1 MMLLEMKLIYKGAAV
16 MSFSE
21 LAEKNIGIGRI
32 TVGDLFSALL
42 TLIICL
48 IVIRI
53 ILRVTKKLLGR
64 SRLDSRV
71 QKYLASGIKGLL
83 YLITIVIVIGEMG
96 IDSSSLVAL
105 LSVGSLGV
113 TLAAESILGNMA
125 GGLVI
130 LSSHPFTIGDF
141 IEADGT
147 SGTVEEIT
155 LNHTRLLTLDGIM
168 VSIPNKVLSDSKMSN
183 YTALGRRRICWKVTA
198 SYDAPTQ
205 TVKDACREA
214 IASIPQ
220 ILPDPAASVYLSNY
234 GENSIEYSIY
244 CWCKTEDYWPAYF
257 ALGENIR
264 VAFTQANVEMTYN
277 HLNVHM
283 MGK

>member
-1 MMLLEMKLIYKGAAV
+1 